1 MRKASVECWDNCV
14 KKTEGKPELLS
25 QNADIGDEKTASLL
39 FTVVFSYTLSYES
52 FIESLTASCRTR
64 TQYL

>member
-25 QNADIGDEKTASLL
+25 QNADIGDEKTTSLL
-39 FTVVFSYTLSYES
+39 FTYVYS
-52 FIESLTASCRTR
+52 
-64 TQYL
+64 